1 VYNNQKIYLNSL
13 NGGIPMKKI
22 SAFFFS
28 LFMLMLAFSSVTFAD
43 VAEGD
48 KIITLGENLSEEQ
61 KEQILS
67 ELEATDTT
75 QIITVSNQEEHNYL
89 GNLLPK
95 ATIGTR
101 AISSSSITYTEAGS
115 GLNVTTHNIN
125 WVTDEMYLNA
135 LITAGVKDAQV
146 EVTAPFSVS
155 GTAGLTGLIKAYEI
169 STGEKIPED
178 VKKAANEEMIQ
189 TAKLGDQIG
198 AENASALF
206 AKIKEKIA
214 ENSPQTDAELRDI
227 ILQAAKELGITLTD
241 EQIQLLM
248 DLFNKLKELNIDWN
262 QVGEQLDQAKDKIS
276 KYLQSEEGQNFLE
289 KLKQFFISLF
299 DAIKALFS

>member
-1 VYNNQKIYLNSL
+1 
-13 NGGIPMKKI
+13 MKKI
-22 SAFFFS
+22 SPLFFS
-28 LFMLMLAFSSVTFAD
+28 LLILMLPFSSVSFAD

-48 KIITLGENLSEEQ
+48 KIITLGENLTDEQ
-61 KEQILS
+61 KEQILA
-67 ELEATDTT
+67 ELEPTDTT

-101 AISSSSITYTEAGS
+101 AISSSSITYTKAGS
-115 GLNVTTHNIN
+115 GLNVTTNNIN

-135 LITAGVKDAQV
+135 LITAGVKDAHI

-155 GTAGLTGLIKAYEI
+155 GTAALTGLIKAYEI
-169 STGEKIPED
+169 STGEVIPEE

-189 TAKLGDQIG
+189 TAKLGDEIG

-214 ENSPQTDAELRDI
+214 ENSPQTNAELRDI
-227 ILQAAKELGITLTD
+227 ILQASQELGITLTD

-248 DLFNKLKELNIDWN
+248 DVFNKLKDLNIDWN
-262 QVGEQLDQAKDKIS
+262 QVGDQLNKAKDKIS
-276 KYLQSEEGQNFLE
+276 KYLQSEEGQSFLE
-289 KLKQFFISLF
+289 RLKQFFISLI
-299 DAIKALFS
+299 DAIKALFN

>member
-1 VYNNQKIYLNSL
+1 
-13 NGGIPMKKI
+13 MKKI
-22 SAFFFS
+22 FTF
-28 LFMLMLAFSSVTFAD
+28 LCTILVLMLSLASVTFAD

-48 KIITLGENLSEEQ
+48 KIITLGENLTNEQ

-75 QIITVSNQEEHNYL
+75 QIITVSNQEEHKYL

-95 ATIGTR
+95 ATVGTR
-101 AISSSSITYTEAGS
+101 AISSSSITYTKAGS
-115 GLNVTTHNIN
+115 GLNVTTNNIN
-125 WVTDEMYLNA
+125 WVTDEMFLNA
-135 LITAGVKDAQV
+135 LITAGVKDAHI
-146 EVTAPFSVS
+146 EVTAPFNVS
-155 GTAGLTGLIKAYEI
+155 GTAALTGLIKAYEI
-169 STGEKIPED
+169 STGEVIPED

-198 AENASALF
+198 AENASALL
-206 AKIKEKIA
+206 AKIKEKVA
-214 ENSPQTDAELRDI
+214 ENAPQTDAELRDI
-227 ILQAAKELGITLTD
+227 ILQAAQELGITLTE
-241 EQIQLLM
+241 EQIQALM

-262 QVGEQLDQAKDKIS
+262 QVGEQLNQAKDKIT

-289 KLKQFFISLF
+289 KLKQFFVSLF

>member
-1 VYNNQKIYLNSL
+1 MQT
-13 NGGIPMKKI
+13 GGIPMKKI
-22 SAFFFS
+22 SIFLCTVLVVMLS
-28 LFMLMLAFSSVTFAD
+28 LASVTFAD

-48 KIITLGENLSEEQ
+48 KIITLGENLTNEQ

-75 QIITVSNQEEHNYL
+75 QIISVSNQEEHNYL

-115 GLNVTTHNIN
+115 GLNVTTNNIN
-125 WVTDEMYLNA
+125 WVTDEMFLNA
-135 LITAGVKDAQV
+135 LITAGVKDAHI
-146 EVTAPFSVS
+146 EVTAPFNVS
-155 GTAGLTGLIKAYEI
+155 GTAALTGLIKAYEV
-169 STGEKIPED
+169 STGEVIPED

-198 AENASALF
+198 AENASALL
-206 AKIKEKIA
+206 AKIKEKVA
-214 ENSPQTDAELRDI
+214 ENAPQTDAELREI
-227 ILQAAKELGITLTD
+227 ILQAAQELGITLTE
-241 EQIQLLM
+241 EQIQSLM

-262 QVGEQLDQAKDKIS
+262 QVGDQLNQAKDKIT

-289 KLKQFFISLF
+289 KLKQFFVSLF
-299 DAIKALFS
+299 DALKALFS

>member
-1 VYNNQKIYLNSL
+1 
-13 NGGIPMKKI
+13 MKK
-22 SAFFFS
+22 FS
-28 LFMLMLAFSSVTFAD
+28 VVLIPLLVLMLSLSSVTFAD

-48 KIITLGENLSEEQ
+48 KIITLGENLTNEQ

-67 ELEATDTT
+67 ELGATETT
-75 QIITVSNQEEHNYL
+75 QVITVSNQEEHKYL

-101 AISSSSITYTEAGS
+101 AISSSAITYTKAGS
-115 GLNVTTHNIN
+115 GLDVTTNNIN

-135 LITAGVKDAQV
+135 LITAGVKDADIQ
-146 EVTAPFSVS
+146 VTAPFNVS
-155 GTAGLTGLIKAYEI
+155 GTAALTGLIKAYEV
-169 STGEKIPED
+169 STGDVIPED
-178 VKKAANEEMIQ
+178 VKQAANEEMIQ

-214 ENSPQTDAELRDI
+214 ENSPQTDAELREI
-227 ILQAAKELGITLTD
+227 ILQAAQELGLTLTD

-248 DLFNKLKELNIDWN
+248 DVFNKLKELNIDWN
-262 QVGEQLDQAKDKIS
+262 QVGDQLNQAKDKIS

-289 KLKQFFISLF
+289 KLKQFFVSLI
-299 DAIKALFS
+299 DAIKGLFS

>member
-1 VYNNQKIYLNSL
+1 MLT
-13 NGGIPMKKI
+13 GGIPMKKI
-22 SAFFFS
+22 SALFFS
-28 LFMLMLAFSSVTFAD
+28 LFVLMLPFSSVTFAD

-48 KIITLGENLSEEQ
+48 KIITLGENLSNEQ

-75 QIITVSNQEEHNYL
+75 QIITVSNEEEHNYL

-101 AISSSSITYTEAGS
+101 AISSSSITYTKAGS
-115 GLNVTTHNIN
+115 GLNVTTNNIN

-135 LITAGVKDAQV
+135 LITAGVKDAHI

-155 GTAGLTGLIKAYEI
+155 GTAALTGLIKAYEI
-169 STGEKIPED
+169 STGEVIPED

-189 TAKLGDQIG
+189 TAKLGDEIG

-214 ENSPQTDAELRDI
+214 ENSPQTDTELRDI
-227 ILQAAKELGITLTD
+227 ILQAAQELGITLTD
-241 EQIQLLM
+241 AQIQLLM
-248 DLFNKLKELNIDWN
+248 DVFNKLKELDIDWN
-262 QVGEQLDQAKDKIS
+262 QVGDQLNQAKDKIS

-289 KLKQFFISLF
+289 KLKQFFVSLF